1 MAEFFCRVAYP
12 TGEIVER
19 GFEADDEAALR
30 RELESK
36 DYLILEMRRRNPVV
50 QAITDAIRIKPKI
63 SAREFLFFN
72 QELRALIKAGLP
84 VLTSLDILLERR
96 KNPTFKRALQDI
108 RDRIKGGEAI
118 SEAFAAQGDLFPKL
132 YSSSIASGE
141 RSGELPSVL
150 ERFVAYQRSIM
161 AIRRKVTAA
170 LVYPLILMVLC
181 LGLVALMVFYIIP
194 KFNAFLLDFG
204 TELPLITEL
213 LVDTATFCTTHWKV
227 ILLTVIGLAIAF
239 MTWQRTAAGRLVLDR
254 LKMQIPLVG
263 SIIHDY
269 AQNRFTRTLGTLV
282 AGGIPLVTA
291 LELSA
296 RAVGNTVFERELLKA
311 ATQVREGQSLWE
323 SLERTGLVRDI
334 AIEMVKVGESTGA
347 LEEML
352 HNASDFTDEEIDYK
366 LTRMVSLFEPLLIV
380 FMAVVVGGMLLALYL
395 PLLRS
400 YGQSSF

>member
-19 GFEADDEAALR
+19 PFEADDEGSLR
-30 RELESK
+30 RELEAK
-36 DYLILEMRRRNPVV
+36 EYLILELRRRNPVI
-50 QAITDAIRIKPKI
+50 QAITDSIRIKPKI

-96 KNPTFKRALQDI
+96 KNPAFKRALQDI
-108 RDRIKGGEAI
+108 RDRIKGGEAV

-132 YSSSIASGE
+132 YSSSLASGE

-150 ERFVAYQRSIM
+150 ERYVTYQRSIM

-170 LVYPLILMVLC
+170 LVYPVILLTLC
-181 LGLVALMVFYIIP
+181 LGLIALMVFYIIP
-194 KFNAFLLDFG
+194 KFNEFLMDFG
-204 TELPLITEL
+204 TEMPLITQL
-213 LVDTATFCTTHWKV
+213 LIDTATFCTTHWKV
-227 ILLTVIGLAIAF
+227 ILLVVVSLVVGFL
-239 MTWQRTAAGRLVLDR
+239 TWRRTSAGRLMVDR
-254 LKMQIPLVG
+254 IKLQIPVVG
-263 SIIHDY
+263 GIIHDY

-296 RAVGNTVFERELLKA
+296 RAVGNTIFERELLKA
-311 ATQVREGQSLWE
+311 ANEVREGQSLWE
-323 SLERTGLVRDI
+323 SLERTGLIRDI
-334 AIEMVKVGESTGA
+334 AIEMIKVGESTGA

-395 PLLRS
+395 PLLRT
-400 YGQSSF
+400 YGQSRF

>member
-1 MAEFFCRVAYP
+1 MPEFFCRVAYP

-19 GFEADDEAALR
+19 GFSAADEAALR
-30 RELESK
+30 RELEAK
-36 DYLILEMRRRNPVV
+36 DYLVLELRRQNPIF
-50 QAITDAIRIKPKI
+50 QAIIGTFRIRPRV

-96 KNPTFKRALQDI
+96 KNPTFKQALADI
-108 RDRIKGGEAI
+108 RERVKSGESL

-132 YSSSIASGE
+132 YSSSLASGE

-150 ERFVAYQRSIM
+150 ERYVTYQRNVM

-170 LVYPLILMVLC
+170 MIYPAILGGLC
-181 LGLVALMVFYIIP
+181 FGLVCLMVFYIIP
-194 KFNAFLLDFG
+194 NFSSFLNEFG
-204 TELPLITEL
+204 TEMPLITKV
-213 LVDTATFCTTHWKV
+213 LVDTANFCQTHWKAFLFGFV
-227 ILLTVIGLAIAF
+227 STIVAFLA
-239 MTWQRTAAGRLVLDR
+239 WQRSGAGRLMLDR
-254 LKMQIPLVG
+254 VKMKLPVVG

-269 AQNRFTRTLGTLV
+269 AQNRLTRTLGTLV

-291 LELSA
+291 LELAA
-296 RAVGNTVFERELLKA
+296 RSVGNTVFERDVLTA
-311 ATQVREGQSLWE
+311 ANQVREGQPLWE
-323 SLERTGLVRDI
+323 SLDRTGLI
-334 AIEMVKVGESTGA
+334 SEMAVEMIKVGESTGA

-380 FMAVVVGGMLLALYL
+380 FMAVVVGGMLLALYM
-395 PLLRS
+395 PLLQS
-400 YGQSSF
+400 YGHGKF

>member
-30 RELESK
+30 RELEAK
-36 DYLILEMRRRNPVV
+36 DYLILEMRRQNPIV

-84 VLTSLDILLERR
+84 VLASLDILLERR
-96 KNPTFKRALQDI
+96 KNPTFKAALQDI
-108 RDRIKGGEAI
+108 RDRVKGGESV

-132 YSSSIASGE
+132 YASSIASGE

-150 ERFVAYQRSIM
+150 ERYVTYQRSIM

-170 LVYPLILMVLC
+170 LMYPVILMVLC
-181 LGLVALMVFYIIP
+181 IGLVALMVFYIIP
-194 KFNAFLLDFG
+194 AFNEFLVDFG
-204 TELPLITEL
+204 TELPMITVI
-213 LVDTATFCTTHWKV
+213 LVETATFCTTHWKA
-227 ILLTVIGLAIAF
+227 IFLTVIGLAVAF
-239 MTWQRTAAGRLVLDR
+239 MTWRRSTGGRLVLDR
-254 LKMQIPLVG
+254 LKMKIPVVG

-282 AGGIPLVTA
+282 AGGIPLVTG

-296 RAVGNTVFERELLKA
+296 QAVGNTVFERELLKA
-311 ATQVREGQSLWE
+311 STQVREGQSLWE

-334 AIEMVKVGESTGA
+334 AIEMIKVGESTGA

-400 YGQSSF
+400 YSQSSF

>member
-19 GFEADDEAALR
+19 PFEADDEAALR
-30 RELESK
+30 REFESK
-36 DYLILEMRRRNPVV
+36 EYLILELRRRNPVI
-50 QAITDAIRIKPKI
+50 QAITDSIRIKPKI

-96 KNPTFKRALQDI
+96 KNPAFKRALQDI
-108 RDRIKGGEAI
+108 RDRVKGGEAV

-132 YSSSIASGE
+132 YASSLASGE

-150 ERFVAYQRSIM
+150 ERYVAYQRSIM

-170 LVYPLILMVLC
+170 LVYPIILMALC
-181 LGLVALMVFYIIP
+181 VGLIALMVFFIIP
-194 KFNAFLLDFG
+194 KFNEFLMDFG
-204 TELPLITEL
+204 TEMPLITQIL
-213 LVDTATFCTTHWKV
+213 IDTATFCTTYWKL
-227 ILLTVIGLAIAF
+227 ILLTVVGLVIGFL
-239 MTWQRTAAGRLVLDR
+239 TWKRSSTGRLIVDR
-254 LKMQIPLVG
+254 IKLRIPVVG
-263 SIIHDY
+263 GIIHDY

-282 AGGIPLVTA
+282 AGGIPLVSA

-296 RAVGNTVFERELLKA
+296 RAVGNTIFERELLKA
-311 ATQVREGQSLWE
+311 ANQVREGQSLWE
-323 SLERTGLVRDI
+323 SLERTGLIRDI
-334 AIEMVKVGESTGA
+334 AIEMIKVGESTGA

-395 PLLRS
+395 PLLRT
-400 YGQSSF
+400 YGQSRF

>member
-50 QAITDAIRIKPKI
+50 QAIIDTVRIKPKI
-63 SAREFLFFN
+63 SSREFLFFN

-84 VLTSLDILLERR
+84 VLASLDILLERR
-96 KNPTFKRALQDI
+96 KNPTFKHALQDI
-108 RDRIKGGEAI
+108 RDRVKGGESV

-132 YSSSIASGE
+132 YASSIASGE

-150 ERFVAYQRSIM
+150 ERYVTYQRSIM

-170 LVYPLILMVLC
+170 LMYPVILMILC
-181 LGLVALMVFYIIP
+181 IGLVALMVFYIIP

-204 TELPLITEL
+204 TELPLITVI
-213 LVDTATFCTTHWKV
+213 LVETATFCTTHWKA
-227 ILLTVIGLAIAF
+227 IFLTVIGLAIAF
-239 MTWQRTAAGRLVLDR
+239 TTWRRTGAGRLVLDR
-254 LKMQIPLVG
+254 LKMQIPLIG
-263 SIIHDY
+263 SIVHDY

-282 AGGIPLVTA
+282 AGGIPLVSA

-296 RAVGNTVFERELLKA
+296 RAVGNTVFERDLLKA
-311 ATQVREGQSLWE
+311 ASEVREGQSLWE

-334 AIEMVKVGESTGA
+334 AIEMIKVGESTGA

-395 PLLRS
+395 PLLRT
-400 YGQSSF
+400 YGQSRF